1 MKRMV
6 TLLYSISLL
15 TYATGTY
22 FVGPLSA
29 SWEDA
34 KQYCES
40 QGSGLA
46 SIHSIADKDETKSLC
61 VNKIAESGGR
71 GCWIGLSDEINE
83 DVWIWSDGS
92 PSDYGFNPD
101 GTATTS
107 VIPWAGNQPNGL
119 RGENC
124 AHINLAMAY
133 DWNSQPCHDPNYPMC
148 GSAPEKDCVLNTNE
162 ICSEIELNTD
172 RIDSANDRIDTIDG
186 ALNTRIDT
194 LSSTLNGRIDSVEST
209 LNGRIDT
216 VNGRINTL
224 RDYLQGIDAAH
235 AFNGDIIPDNKSIPG
250 DLFEFSKT

>member
-46 SIHSIADKDETKSLC
+46 SIHSTADRDETKSLC
-61 VNKIAESGGR
+61 KNKILESGGL

-83 DVWIWSDGS
+83 GVWIWSDGS
-92 PSDYGFNPD
+92 PSDYGFNID
-101 GTATTS
+101 GTPTTS
-107 VIPWAGNQPNGL
+107 VDPWYTNQPNGL

-124 AHINLAMAY
+124 VHIAQWMEY
-133 DWNSQPCHDPNYPMC
+133 DWNSAPCDWSHGSYPIC
-148 GSAPEKDCVLNTNE
+148 GN
-162 ICSEIELNTD
+162 SEAIECARDATTFDWDKLTTD
-172 RIDSANDRIDTIDG
+172 GIEMNPQIDVI
-186 ALNTRIDT
+186 
-194 LSSTLNGRIDSVEST
+194 EW
-209 LNGRIDT
+209 
-216 VNGRINTL
+216 
-224 RDYLQGIDAAH
+224 
-235 AFNGDIIPDNKSIPG
+235 K
-250 DLFEFSKT
+250 